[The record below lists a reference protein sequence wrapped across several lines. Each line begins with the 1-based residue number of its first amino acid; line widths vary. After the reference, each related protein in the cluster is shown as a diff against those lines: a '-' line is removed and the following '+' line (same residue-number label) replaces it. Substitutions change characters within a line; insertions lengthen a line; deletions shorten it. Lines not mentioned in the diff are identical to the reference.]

1 MTKLT
6 YTALGL
12 AAILSISVSVIFA
25 NQISAQQQNGYIT
38 VLNGKNEVPSH
49 SDVTA
54 TGMSGFIVNSG
65 NSKVWYQIEGEGLKG
80 VTQAHIHSGK
90 ASENGP
96 VVATLFKG
104 SKDTVNG
111 ALVQGSITAD
121 KLEGPLKGK
130 SISDLVSLIDKSSA
144 YVNVHTQSFPDG
156 EIRGQIGKG
165 TIEID
170 VVTKR
175 AHISGGS
182 DVNIDIDLK
191 NVNINEITVKNQN
204 QLEST
209 QTTENTLSSDQTT
222 ENTLGANQTTE
233 NTLGANQ
240 TTENTLGA
248 NQTTENTL
256 GANQTTE
263 NTLGANQTIED
274 QMGSSQSSNGM
285 LGMNETSSDMTQAND
300 SMSVPSTDSEI
311 ESNPVD

>member
-1 MTKLT
+1 MTRLT
-6 YTALGL
+6 YTALVL
-12 AAILSISVSVIFA
+12 AAILSISVSVILA
-25 NQISAQQQNGYIT
+25 NQVNAQQQNGYLT
-38 VLNGKNEVPSH
+38 ALNGKNEVPSH

-65 NSKVWYQIEGEGLKG
+65 NSKVWYQIEAEGLKG

-90 ASENGP
+90 AGENGP

-130 SISDLVSLIDKSSA
+130 SISDLVNLIDDSSA

-182 DVNIDIDLK
+182 DINIDIDLK
-191 NVNINEITVKNQN
+191 DVDINEITVENQNQN
-204 QLEST
+204 QLESS
-209 QTTENTLSSDQTT
+209 QTTENTLSTDQTT
-222 ENTLGANQTTE
+222 ENTLNANQTTQNTLGANQTTD

-240 TTENTLGA
+240 TTD
-248 NQTTENTL
+248 
-256 GANQTTE
+256 

-274 QMGSSQSSNGM
+274 QMGSSQSSDSM
-285 LGMNETSSDMTQAND
+285 MGMNDTGSAMTQSND
-300 SMSVPSTDSEI
+300 SMTVPSTDGEI

>member
-6 YTALGL
+6 YTAVVL

-25 NQISAQQQNGYIT
+25 NPVNAQQQNGYIT

-49 SDVTA
+49 PDVTA
-54 TGMSGFIVNSG
+54 TGISGFIVNSG
-65 NSKVWYQIEGEGLKG
+65 NSKIWYQIEAEGLRG

-90 ASENGP
+90 VGENGP

-130 SISDLVSLIDKSSA
+130 TISDLVNLIDKSSA

-156 EIRGQIGKG
+156 EIRGQISKG
-165 TIEID
+165 TIQID
-170 VVTKR
+170 VNTKR
-175 AHISGGS
+175 AHISNN

-209 QTTENTLSSDQTT
+209 QTTENKLSSDQTT
-222 ENTLGANQTTE
+222 ENNLNANQTTQ

-240 TTENTLGA
+240 SVDNTLGA
-248 NQTTENTL
+248 NQSVDNTL
-256 GANQTTE
+256 GANQSV
-263 NTLGANQTIED
+263 ED
-274 QMGSSQSSNGM
+274 MMGSAQSS
-285 LGMNETSSDMTQAND
+285 D
-300 SMSVPSTDSEI
+300 SMSSMNQTGSVMPETNDSTAVPPSDGEY
-311 ESNPVD
+311 ESNQVD

>member
-6 YTALGL
+6 YTALVL

-25 NQISAQQQNGYIT
+25 NQINAQQQNGYLT

-49 SDVTA
+49 PDVTA
-54 TGMSGFIVNSG
+54 TGISGFIVNSG

-191 NVNINEITVKNQN
+191 NVNLNEITVDNQN

-209 QTTENTLSSDQTT
+209 QTTENTL
-222 ENTLGANQTTE
+222 N
-233 NTLGANQ
+233 
-240 TTENTLGA
+240 
-248 NQTTENTL
+248 
-256 GANQTTE
+256 ANQTTE

>member
-6 YTALGL
+6 YTALVL
-12 AAILSISVSVIFA
+12 AAILSISMSVIFA
-25 NQISAQQQNGYIT
+25 NQINAQQQNGYLT

-49 SDVTA
+49 PDVTA
-54 TGMSGFIVNSG
+54 TGISGFIVNSG

-90 ASENGP
+90 ANENGP

-121 KLEGPLKGK
+121 NLEGPLKGK

-191 NVNINEITVKNQN
+191 NVNINEITVENQN

-240 TTENTLGA
+240 TL
-248 NQTTENTL
+248 
-256 GANQTTE
+256 
-263 NTLGANQTIED
+263 ED

-300 SMSVPSTDSEI
+300 SMSVPSTNSEI

>member
-1 MTKLT
+1 MTRLT
-6 YTALGL
+6 YTALVL
-12 AAILSISVSVIFA
+12 AAILSISVSVILA
-25 NQISAQQQNGYIT
+25 NQVNAQQQNGYLT
-38 VLNGKNEVPSH
+38 ALNGKNEVPSH

-65 NSKVWYQIEGEGLKG
+65 NSKVWYQIEAEGLKG

-90 ASENGP
+90 AGENGP

-130 SISDLVSLIDKSSA
+130 SISDLVNLIDDSSA

-182 DVNIDIDLK
+182 DINIDIDLK
-191 NVNINEITVKNQN
+191 DVDINEITVENQNQN
-204 QLEST
+204 QLESS
-209 QTTENTLSSDQTT
+209 QTTENTLSTDQTT
-222 ENTLGANQTTE
+222 ENTLNANQTTQNTLGANQTTD
-233 NTLGANQ
+233 
-240 TTENTLGA
+240 
-248 NQTTENTL
+248 
-256 GANQTTE
+256 

-274 QMGSSQSSNGM
+274 QMGSSQSSDSM
-285 LGMNETSSDMTQAND
+285 MGMNDTGSAMTQSND
-300 SMSVPSTDSEI
+300 SMTVPSTDGEI

>member
-6 YTALGL
+6 YTALVL

-25 NQISAQQQNGYIT
+25 NQINAQQQNGYLT

-49 SDVTA
+49 PDVTA
-54 TGMSGFIVNSG
+54 TGISGFIVNSG

-191 NVNINEITVKNQN
+191 NVNLNEITVDNQN

-209 QTTENTLSSDQTT
+209 QTTENTL
-222 ENTLGANQTTE
+222 NANQTTE
-233 NTLGANQ
+233 NTLNANQ

>member
-6 YTALGL
+6 YTALVL
-12 AAILSISVSVIFA
+12 AAILSISVSVIFT
-25 NQISAQQQNGYIT
+25 NPVNAQQQNGYIT

-49 SDVTA
+49 PDVTA
-54 TGMSGFIVNSG
+54 TGISGFIVNSG
-65 NSKVWYQIEGEGLKG
+65 NSKIWYQIEAEGLKG

-90 ASENGP
+90 AGENGP

-111 ALVQGSITAD
+111 ALVMGSITAD

-130 SISDLVSLIDKSSA
+130 SISDLVNLIDKSSA

-156 EIRGQIGKG
+156 EIRGQLSKG
-165 TIEID
+165 TIQID
-170 VVTKR
+170 VNTKR
-175 AHISGGS
+175 AHISNS

-222 ENTLGANQTTE
+222 DNTLNANQTTD
-233 NTLGANQ
+233 NTLNANQ
-240 TTENTLGA
+240 TTDNTLNA
-248 NQTTENTL
+248 NQTTDNTL
-256 GANQTTE
+256 NANQSVD
-263 NTLGANQTIED
+263 D
-274 QMGSSQSSNGM
+274 QLGSSQSSDSM
-285 LGMNETSSDMTQAND
+285 SGMNVTSSVMPETND
-300 SMSVPSTDSEI
+300 SMTVPSTDGSY

>member
-6 YTALGL
+6 YIAVVL
-12 AAILSISVSVIFA
+12 AAILSVSVSVIFA
-25 NQISAQQQNGYIT
+25 NQINAQQQNGYLT

-49 SDVTA
+49 PDVTA

-130 SISDLVSLIDKSSA
+130 SISDLVSLFDKSFA

-165 TIEID
+165 TIDID
-170 VVTKR
+170 VVTKT
-175 AHISGGS
+175 AHISGGN
-182 DVNIDIDLK
+182 DINIDIDLK
-191 NVNINEITVKNQN
+191 NVNINEITVENENQI
-204 QLEST
+204 EST
-209 QTTENTLSSDQTT
+209 QTTENTLSADQTT
-222 ENTLGANQTTE
+222 QNTLNANQTTD
-233 NTLGANQ
+233 
-240 TTENTLGA
+240 
-248 NQTTENTL
+248 
-256 GANQTTE
+256 

-274 QMGSSQSSNGM
+274 QMGSSQSSENM
-285 LGMNETSSDMTQAND
+285 LGMNGTGSEMTGTND
-300 SMSVPSTDSEI
+300 SMTIPSTDSEI

>member
-6 YTALGL
+6 YTAVVL
-12 AAILSISVSVIFA
+12 AALLSISVSVIFA
-25 NQISAQQQNGYIT
+25 NPVNAQQQNGYIT

-49 SDVTA
+49 PDVTA
-54 TGMSGFIVNSG
+54 TGISGFIVNSG
-65 NSKVWYQIEGEGLKG
+65 NSKIWYQIEAEGLKG

-90 ASENGP
+90 VGENGP

-130 SISDLVSLIDKSSA
+130 TISDLVNLIDKSSA

-156 EIRGQIGKG
+156 EIRGQISKG
-165 TIEID
+165 TIQID
-170 VVTKR
+170 VNTKR
-175 AHISGGS
+175 AHISNN

-209 QTTENTLSSDQTT
+209 QTTENKLSSDQTT
-222 ENTLGANQTTE
+222 ENNLNANQTTQ

-240 TTENTLGA
+240 SVDNTLGA
-248 NQTTENTL
+248 NQSVDNTL
-256 GANQTTE
+256 GANQSV
-263 NTLGANQTIED
+263 ED
-274 QMGSSQSSNGM
+274 MRGSAQSS
-285 LGMNETSSDMTQAND
+285 D
-300 SMSVPSTDSEI
+300 SMSSMNQTGSVMPGTNDSTAVPPSDGEY
-311 ESNPVD
+311 ESNQVD

>member
-1 MTKLT
+1 MTRLT
-6 YTALGL
+6 YTALVL
-12 AAILSISVSVIFA
+12 ASILSISVSVIFA
-25 NQISAQQQNGYIT
+25 NQVNAQQQNGYIT
-38 VLNGKNEVPSH
+38 ALNGKNEVPSH
-49 SDVTA
+49 PDVSA

-65 NSKVWYQIEGEGLKG
+65 NSKVWYQIEAEGLKG

-90 ASENGP
+90 VGENGP

-130 SISDLVSLIDKSSA
+130 SISDLVSLIEESSA

-191 NVNINEITVKNQN
+191 DVDINEITVENQN
-204 QLEST
+204 QLESS
-209 QTTENTLSSDQTT
+209 QTTENTLSADQTT
-222 ENTLGANQTTE
+222 ENTLNANQTTQNTLGANQTTDS
-233 NTLGANQ
+233 TLGANQ
-240 TTENTLGA
+240 TTDSTLGA
-248 NQTTENTL
+248 NQTTDS
-256 GANQTTE
+256 
-263 NTLGANQTIED
+263 TLGANQTIED
-274 QMGSSQSSNGM
+274 QMGSSQSSDSM
-285 LGMNETSSDMTQAND
+285 MGMNDTSSDMTQSNNT
-300 SMSVPSTDSEI
+300 MTIPSSEGEI

>member
-6 YTALGL
+6 YTALVL

-25 NQISAQQQNGYIT
+25 NPVNAQQQNGYIT

-49 SDVTA
+49 PDVTA
-54 TGMSGFIVNSG
+54 TGISGFIVNSG
-65 NSKVWYQIEGEGLKG
+65 NSKIWYQIEAEGLKG

-90 ASENGP
+90 AGENGP

-111 ALVQGSITAD
+111 ALVMGSITAD

-130 SISDLVSLIDKSSA
+130 SISDLVNLIDKSSA

-156 EIRGQIGKG
+156 EIRGQLSKG
-165 TIEID
+165 TIQID
-170 VVTKR
+170 VNTKR
-175 AHISGGS
+175 AHISNS

-222 ENTLGANQTTE
+222 DNTLNANQTTDNTLGANQTTDNTLNANQTTD

-240 TTENTLGA
+240 SV
-248 NQTTENTL
+248 
-256 GANQTTE
+256 
-263 NTLGANQTIED
+263 ED
-274 QMGSSQSSNGM
+274 QLGSSQSSDSM
-285 LGMNETSSDMTQAND
+285 SGMNVTGSVMPETND
-300 SMSVPSTDSEI
+300 SMTVPSTDGSY

>member
-170 VVTKR
+170 VITKR

-191 NVNINEITVKNQN
+191 NVNINEITVENQN

-222 ENTLGANQTTE
+222 ENTLNANQTTE
-233 NTLGANQ
+233 NI
-240 TTENTLGA
+240 
-248 NQTTENTL
+248 
-256 GANQTTE
+256 
-263 NTLGANQTIED
+263 LGANQTIED
-274 QMGSSQSSNGM
+274 QMSSSQSSNGI

-311 ESNPVD
+311 ESNPLD

>member
-6 YTALGL
+6 YTALVL
-12 AAILSISVSVIFA
+12 AAILSISTSAIFA
-25 NQISAQQQNGYIT
+25 NQINAQQQNGYLT

-49 SDVTA
+49 PDVTA
-54 TGMSGFIVNSG
+54 TGISGFIVNSA
-65 NSKVWYQIEGEGLKG
+65 NSKVWYQIEAEGLKG

-121 KLEGPLKGK
+121 QLEGPLKGK

-191 NVNINEITVKNQN
+191 NVNINEITVENQN
-204 QLEST
+204 QIEST

-222 ENTLGANQTTE
+222 ENTLNANQSTE

-240 TTENTLGA
+240 STENTLGA
-248 NQTTENTL
+248 NQS
-256 GANQTTE
+256 TE

-274 QMGSSQSSNGM
+274 QMGSSQSSDSM
-285 LGMNETSSDMTQAND
+285 LGMNETSSEMTQAND
-300 SMSVPSTDSEI
+300 SMSVPSTDSAI

>member
-1 MTKLT
+1 MTRLT
-6 YTALGL
+6 YTALVL
-12 AAILSISVSVIFA
+12 AAILSISISVIFA
-25 NQISAQQQNGYIT
+25 NQVNAQQQNGYLT
-38 VLNGKNEVPSH
+38 ALNGKNEVPSH

-65 NSKVWYQIEGEGLKG
+65 NSKVWYQIEAEGLKG

-90 ASENGP
+90 AGENGP

-130 SISDLVSLIDKSSA
+130 SISDLVNLMDDSSA

-182 DVNIDIDLK
+182 GVNIDIDLK
-191 NVNINEITVKNQN
+191 DVDINEITVKNENQN
-204 QLEST
+204 QLESS
-209 QTTENTLSSDQTT
+209 QTTENTLSTDQTT
-222 ENTLGANQTTE
+222 ENTLNANQTTQNTLGANQTTD

-240 TTENTLGA
+240 S
-248 NQTTENTL
+248 
-256 GANQTTE
+256 
-263 NTLGANQTIED
+263 IED
-274 QMGSSQSSNGM
+274 QMGSSQSSDSM
-285 LGMNETSSDMTQAND
+285 MGMNDTGSAMTQSND
-300 SMSVPSTDSEI
+300 SMTVPSTDGEI

>member
-6 YTALGL
+6 YTALVL

-25 NQISAQQQNGYIT
+25 NQINAQQQNGYLT

-49 SDVTA
+49 PDVTA
-54 TGMSGFIVNSG
+54 TGISGFIVNSG

-191 NVNINEITVKNQN
+191 NVNLNEITVDNQN

-209 QTTENTLSSDQTT
+209 QTTENTL
-222 ENTLGANQTTE
+222 NANQTTE

>member
-1 MTKLT
+1 MTKVT
-6 YTALGL
+6 YTALVL

-25 NQISAQQQNGYIT
+25 NQVNAQQQNGYLT

-49 SDVTA
+49 PDVTA
-54 TGMSGFIVNSG
+54 TGISGFIVNSG
-65 NSKVWYQIEGEGLKG
+65 NSKIWYQIEAEGLKG

-90 ASENGP
+90 VGENGP

-104 SKDTVNG
+104 SKDAVNG

-130 SISDLVSLIDKSSA
+130 SISDLVNLIDKSSA

-165 TIEID
+165 TIQID
-170 VVTKR
+170 VTTKR
-175 AHISGGS
+175 AHISNN

-191 NVNINEITVKNQN
+191 NVDINEITVKNQN

-209 QTTENTLSSDQTT
+209 QNTENTLNSEQTTENTLNSEQTT
-222 ENTLGANQTTE
+222 ENTLGANQSVD

-240 TTENTLGA
+240 SVDNTLGA
-248 NQTTENTL
+248 NQSVDNTL
-256 GANQTTE
+256 GANQSV
-263 NTLGANQTIED
+263 ED
-274 QMGSSQSSNGM
+274 QLGSSQSMADMSGI
-285 LGMNETSSDMTQAND
+285 NETGSVMPNTND
-300 SMSVPSTDSEI
+300 STIVPPTD
-311 ESNPVD
+311 D

>member
-1 MTKLT
+1 MTRLT
-6 YTALGL
+6 YTALVL

-25 NQISAQQQNGYIT
+25 NQVNAQQQNGYLT
-38 VLNGKNEVPSH
+38 ALNGKNEVPSH

-65 NSKVWYQIEGEGLKG
+65 NSKVWYQIEAEGLKG

-90 ASENGP
+90 AGENGP

-130 SISDLVSLIDKSSA
+130 SISDLVNLIDDSSA

-191 NVNINEITVKNQN
+191 DVDINEITVKNENQN
-204 QLEST
+204 QLESS
-209 QTTENTLSSDQTT
+209 QTTENTLSTDQTT
-222 ENTLGANQTTE
+222 ENTLNANQTTQNTLGANQTTD

-240 TTENTLGA
+240 TTDNTLGA
-248 NQTTENTL
+248 NQS
-256 GANQTTE
+256 
-263 NTLGANQTIED
+263 IED
-274 QMGSSQSSNGM
+274 QMGSSQSSDSM
-285 LGMNETSSDMTQAND
+285 MGMNDTGSAMTQSND
-300 SMSVPSTDSEI
+300 SMTVPSTDGEI

>member
-6 YTALGL
+6 YIAVVLV
-12 AAILSISVSVIFA
+12 AILSVSVSVIFA
-25 NQISAQQQNGYIT
+25 NQINAQQQNGYLT

-49 SDVTA
+49 PDVTA

-175 AHISGGS
+175 AHISGGN
-182 DVNIDIDLK
+182 DINIDIDLK
-191 NVNINEITVKNQN
+191 NVNINEITVKNEN
-204 QLEST
+204 QIEST
-209 QTTENTLSSDQTT
+209 QTTENTLSADQTT
-222 ENTLGANQTTE
+222 QNTLNANQTTD
-233 NTLGANQ
+233 
-240 TTENTLGA
+240 
-248 NQTTENTL
+248 
-256 GANQTTE
+256 

-274 QMGSSQSSNGM
+274 QMGSSQSSENM
-285 LGMNETSSDMTQAND
+285 LGMNGTGSEMTGTND
-300 SMSVPSTDSEI
+300 SISIPSTDGEI

>member
-6 YTALGL
+6 YTALVL

-25 NQISAQQQNGYIT
+25 NPVNAQQQNGYIT

-49 SDVTA
+49 PDVTA
-54 TGMSGFIVNSG
+54 TGISGFIVNSG
-65 NSKVWYQIEGEGLKG
+65 NSKIWYQIEAEGLKG

-90 ASENGP
+90 VGENGP

-130 SISDLVSLIDKSSA
+130 SISDLVSLIDESSA

-156 EIRGQIGKG
+156 EIRGQISKG
-165 TIEID
+165 TIQID
-170 VVTKR
+170 VNTKR
-175 AHISGGS
+175 AHISNN

-209 QTTENTLSSDQTT
+209 QTTENKLSSDQTT
-222 ENTLGANQTTE
+222 ENTLNANQTTQNTLNANQSVD

-240 TTENTLGA
+240 SVDNTLGA
-248 NQTTENTL
+248 NQSVDNTL
-256 GANQTTE
+256 GANQSV
-263 NTLGANQTIED
+263 ED
-274 QMGSSQSSNGM
+274 MMGSAQSSGSM
-285 LGMNETSSDMTQAND
+285 SGMNETGSVMPGTND
-300 SMSVPSTDSEI
+300 STTIPSDDGED
-311 ESNPVD
+311 ESIQVD